1 MATDATAPFTESRID
16 TGGQSANLFDD
27 GYFRIEHDNYYVA
40 CNGQPITLSLKE
52 FLIISRLARNPE
64 RIVASEE
71 IWRYAWGA
79 ETPVN
84 PATLRV
90 HINHLR
96 HKLAPF
102 KIRIESMVNVGYGLA
117 LNGHAP
123 SNGNSKPE

>member
-1 MATDATAPFTESRID
+1 MTTDATTPFTESRNV
-16 TGGQSANLFDD
+16 TGGQGTNVFDD
-27 GYFRIEHDNYYVA
+27 GYFRIEYDNYYVA
-40 CNGQPITLSLKE
+40 CDGQPLALSLKE

-71 IWRYAWGA
+71 IWRYAWGPGS
-79 ETPVN
+79 PVN

-102 KIRIESMVNVGYGLA
+102 KIKIESMVSVGYGLA

-123 SNGNSKPE
+123 GDGSSNPE

>member
-1 MATDATAPFTESRID
+1 MATDATTPLTEIRNITAD
-16 TGGQSANLFDD
+16 QGTNVFDD

-40 CNGQPITLSLKE
+40 CGGQPVTLSLKE

-64 RIVASEE
+64 RIVSSEE
-71 IWRYAWGA
+71 IWRYAWEPESPA
-79 ETPVN
+79 N

-102 KIRIESMVNVGYGLA
+102 KIRIESMVSVGYGLA
-117 LNGHAP
+117 LNGHARR
-123 SNGNSKPE
+123 NGSFKPE